1 MAGSRERATHGG
13 SRAQKRMSEEEDDG
27 EGADGGGRRD
37 GGAKSD
43 GQQRSHESQI
53 LEGKLENFL
62 RMIDRFS
69 GGRPTQSARN
79 WSGLYPSARPMPC
92 DPWIVIRL
100 SVNPHSPPIQQHSDL
115 AQA

>member
-43 GQQRSHESQI
+43 GQQRSHESQT
-53 LEGKLENFL
+53 LEGKLEKN
-62 RMIDRFS
+62 
-69 GGRPTQSARN
+69 
-79 WSGLYPSARPMPC
+79 
-92 DPWIVIRL
+92 
-100 SVNPHSPPIQQHSDL
+100 L
-115 AQA
+115 AENG